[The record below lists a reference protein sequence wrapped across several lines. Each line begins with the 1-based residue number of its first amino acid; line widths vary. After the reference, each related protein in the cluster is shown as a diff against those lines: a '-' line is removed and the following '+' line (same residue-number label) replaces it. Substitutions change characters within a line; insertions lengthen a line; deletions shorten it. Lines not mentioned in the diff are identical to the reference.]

1 MKQLTLFFLTIL
13 MTTSCN
19 SNSEESSN
27 ENKLASISEAVYG
40 KLADGRETSIFTLKN
55 AKGMEVTITNYGG
68 KIITWTA
75 PDRDGNYENVN
86 LGMTKLE
93 DYFDGASFFGTLV
106 GRFGNRIG
114 NAKFSLDGEEFQLVA
129 NNGVNNLHSGGFG
142 VDKNLWDAEIVDS
155 ENPTLKLTTV
165 SPDGAGGFPG
175 NLSAT
180 VTYTLMPDDALKIDY
195 KATTD
200 KPTVVNMTNHSY
212 FNLGGFERD
221 VLGHEVTIHADTYLP
236 VDKGL
241 IPFGMPESVAGT
253 PFDFTTS
260 HVIGDR
266 INDTTDTQIS
276 RGGGYDH
283 AWVFTDKS
291 DEMKLGASVYEPTTG
306 RVMEVYTTE
315 PAVQFY
321 TGNFLTGNLTGHKGV
336 NYKKRWGFCL
346 ETEHYPDAPN
356 KPDYPSTTLRPG
368 ETYETTTM
376 YKFSAK

>member
-1 MKQLTLFFLTIL
+1 